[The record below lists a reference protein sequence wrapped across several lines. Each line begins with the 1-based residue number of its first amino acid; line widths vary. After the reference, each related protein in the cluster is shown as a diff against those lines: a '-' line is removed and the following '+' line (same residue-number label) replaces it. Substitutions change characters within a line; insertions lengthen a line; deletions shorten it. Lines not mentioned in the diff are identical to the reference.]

1 MSTITP
7 PLYLM
12 HHKFQDCFSDLWGH
26 KLFLALYESQGFY
39 PWSFRVV
46 PSLPWVVSSQVC
58 AHCDSIEDLR
68 EICKSLKLFLCAPLL
83 LLSFPLERFS
93 DFQGPYGIL
102 WLIIWGN
109 HRVRQKLKFWLPTT
123 RTQGTNYQKKE
134 NSESKPPIL
143 AQFPVV
149 YLLTPKLWWAAI
161 YGVAQSWT
169 QLKRLSSSSSSKL
182 CRWEVS
188 TTNGYLP
195 WALAI
200 SLYKD

>member
-1 MSTITP
+1 MLQTILGP
-7 PLYLM
+7 VWQPRILPL
-12 HHKFQDCFSDLWGH
+12 
-26 KLFLALYESQGFY
+26 
-39 PWSFRVV
+39 
-46 PSLPWVVSSQVC
+46 
-58 AHCDSIEDLR
+58 I
-68 EICKSLKLFLCAPLL
+68 
-83 LLSFPLERFS
+83 LLSASFPTLSGFLTGMCSLWLNWRLKRDLQISEVISLCSSLIAVFPLERFS

-134 NSESKPPIL
+134 NSESKPLIL

-149 YLLTPKLWWAAI
+149 YLLTPKLWWAAV
-161 YGVAQSWT
+161 YGVAESWT
-169 QLKRLSSSSSSKL
+169 RLKRLSSSSSSKL
-182 CRWEVS
+182 CRREVS